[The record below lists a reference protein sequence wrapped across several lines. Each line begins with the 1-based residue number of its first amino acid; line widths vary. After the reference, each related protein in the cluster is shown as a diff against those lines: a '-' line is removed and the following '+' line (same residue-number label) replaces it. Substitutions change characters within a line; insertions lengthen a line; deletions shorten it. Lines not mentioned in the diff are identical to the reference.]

1 MQAKGRRGAYYR
13 VVVTAALQA
22 HFVARILPALERAGS
37 AWYRLPTFEDDDKRA
52 EIVAL
57 GWKLY
62 LEDIARGILQPSPGA
77 IASYARRGVGAG
89 KTLVHPSATNL
100 RCKPIPL
107 VYVNSQTM
115 SVMERTKSIIG
126 YDVAPVEESS
136 QRKYRSRAEVLA
148 ACARRQREYRA
159 RKKMAGLG

>member
-1 MQAKGRRGAYYR
+1 VNKKRAAYLDVIITVAMLEDFMGRVY
-13 VVVTAALQA
+13 
-22 HFVARILPALERAGS
+22 PALIRAGG
-37 AWYRLPTFEDDDKRA
+37 AWYRLPTFDDDDKRA

-89 KTLVHPSATNL
+89 KTIVKPSATNL
-100 RCKPIPL
+100 RRKEIPL
-107 VYVNSQTM
+107 VFVNSQTM
-115 SVMERTKSIIG
+115 SVLERCNAIIG
-126 YDVAPVEESS
+126 YDVAPAVEESS
-136 QRKYRSRAEVLA
+136 
-148 ACARRQREYRA
+148 CARRQREYRA

>member
-1 MQAKGRRGAYYR
+1 MQAKRRRGAYYR

-22 HFVARILPALERAGS
+22 NFVARILPALERAGS

-89 KTLVHPSATNL
+89 KTIVKPSATNL
-100 RCKPIPL
+100 RRKEIPL
-107 VYVNSQTM
+107 VHVSNQKI
-115 SVMERTKSIIG
+115 VAFENCNAIIG
-126 YDVAPVEESS
+126 YDVTPVESKL
-136 QRKYRSRAEVLA
+136 RK
-148 ACARRQREYRA
+148 
-159 RKKMAGLG
+159 

>member
-1 MQAKGRRGAYYR
+1 MQAKDRRGAYYR

-22 HFVARILPALERAGS
+22 NFVARILPALERAGS

-89 KTLVHPSATNL
+89 KTIVKPSATNL
-100 RCKPIPL
+100 RRKEIPL
-107 VYVNSQTM
+107 VFVNSQTM
-115 SVMERTKSIIG
+115 SVLESCNAIIG

-136 QRKYRSRAEVLA
+136 QRKYHAVKRS
-148 ACARRQREYRA
+148 
-159 RKKMAGLG
+159 